1 MFKFPYEELTWE
13 RGIEFTV
20 DRLKKKKNKKLIHS
34 DTWEY
39 IREWSSKCR

>member
-20 DRLKKKKNKKLIHS
+20 DRLKKKKTKN
-34 DTWEY
+34 
-39 IREWSSKCR
+39 

>member
-20 DRLKKKKNKKLIHS
+20 DRLKKKQKTKN
-34 DTWEY
+34 
-39 IREWSSKCR
+39 

>member
-20 DRLKKKKNKKLIHS
+20 DRLKKKKKKLIHS

-39 IREWSSKCR
+39 IRDWSYKCR